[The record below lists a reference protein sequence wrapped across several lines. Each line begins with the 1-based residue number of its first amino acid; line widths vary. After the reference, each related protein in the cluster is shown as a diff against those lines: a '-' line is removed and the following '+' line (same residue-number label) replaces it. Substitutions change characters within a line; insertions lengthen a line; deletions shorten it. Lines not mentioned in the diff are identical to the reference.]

1 MSLGHVVTSCQ
12 GLSDGS
18 YQSANCSHYVTCSD
32 SLLTEHTCSDGS
44 FFDDDRDL
52 CVRQTTTC
60 TDACS
65 TQPCLNGGT
74 CYYDG
79 DSYGCTCTEQYQEYE
94 NCGERWP
101 YCHIQPFFAASFWI
115 DVSPNTC
122 IRYCAVCRVFM
133 QCMGLVITDGD
144 EQTTTPQNGKVYIFF
159 TYQTH
164 TKHKFVN
171 PIKSLE
177 KTWNLALVGKL

>member
-1 MSLGHVVTSCQ
+1 MQWLAANGTHVQWWQLLWWRPRLMCEANNHVHGRLLDAAMSERRHV
-12 GLSDGS
+12 
-18 YQSANCSHYVTCSD
+18 
-32 SLLTEHTCSDGS
+32 LLWW
-44 FFDDDRDL
+44 RL
-52 CVRQTTTC
+52 VRLHMYWTI
-60 TDACS
+60 
-65 TQPCLNGGT
+65 PRVRKL
-74 CYYDG
+74 
-79 DSYGCTCTEQYQEYE
+79 
-94 NCGERWP
+94 RWALTF
-101 YCHIQPFFAASFWI
+101 CHIQPFFAASFWI